1 MSAKLVLR
9 GLRLL
14 EKHKEQPVKKKSIQK
29 NNKSKKRIQKRQRG
43 TLDYVNTSFH
53 TC

>member
-14 EKHKEQPVKKKSIQK
+14 EKHKEQRVKKKSIQK

-53 TC
+53 T